1 MPELYDILKA
11 QYGKCP
17 PDCSACQEACVAER
31 TGEEACSGITAI
43 HIPEMEF
50 HSVTRCSQCSE
61 PACAS
66 ICITG
71 AITKSDTDGI
81 VRIDNERCL
90 GCGLCTLAC
99 PYGAMSYNPDKQKAF
114 KCDLC
119 DGNPKCL
126 SACQHGVLS
135 FLKGRSITS
144 YFRDEDVFSP
154 GVPNCTGCGIELGM
168 RFTFKVLGKDTFV
181 FGAPGCSVFL
191 TRGVSTE
198 ALCKLPTY
206 MCLMTNVPST
216 ATGVSRYYRHIGK
229 DIKTVVFIGDGSAVD
244 VGFQPLSGAAE
255 RGENLIVICSDNE
268 GYQATGNQRSGSTSQ
283 FSRTSTTP
291 VGGKWQGKPQSPKY
305 MPLIMAFHEIPY
317 VATAVMSYPEDYA
330 AKLEKAMAVK
340 NGMSYIHLFS
350 SCPTGWGARTED
362 TIEIGRRA
370 VETNYFPLWETE
382 NGKFRITHQVNKP
395 KPIEEFTNFMGRFSH
410 LKEKDLAEL
419 QQSVDDRLE
428 LIDNLCKMSDK

>member
-1 MPELYDILKA
+1 
-11 QYGKCP
+11 
-17 PDCSACQEACVAER
+17 
-31 TGEEACSGITAI
+31 
-43 HIPEMEF
+43 
-50 HSVTRCSQCSE
+50 
-61 PACAS
+61 
-66 ICITG
+66 
-71 AITKSDTDGI
+71 
-81 VRIDNERCL
+81 
-90 GCGLCTLAC
+90 
-99 PYGAMSYNPDKQKAF
+99 MSYNPDKQKAF

-330 AKLEKAMAVK
+330 AKLEKAMAVN